1 MDRYCK
7 FPKVKQNTMSSENTK
22 PTIHRFDKK
31 AFIAI
36 LMGLPFLQVLVH
48 FSELKQELRDARGI

>member
-1 MDRYCK
+1 
-7 FPKVKQNTMSSENTK
+7 MSSENTK